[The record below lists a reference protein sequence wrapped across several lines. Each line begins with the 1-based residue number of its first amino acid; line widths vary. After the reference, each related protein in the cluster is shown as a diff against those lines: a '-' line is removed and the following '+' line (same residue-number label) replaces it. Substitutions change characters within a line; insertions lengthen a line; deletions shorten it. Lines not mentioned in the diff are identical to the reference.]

1 MGQVTDR
8 EPLELTKFEAWA
20 KRFGASELA
29 AQLAN
34 RGQETRTS
42 LGMVYAW
49 IRGEHE
55 PRAAKRRVILQ
66 LAKDELTADDLV
78 AHFEAKSRKPATAA
92 PSAPDGACDEK

>member
-1 MGQVTDR
+1 MGQIMETL
-8 EPLELTKFEAWA
+8 EPTKFEQWA
-20 KRFGASELA
+20 KRFGAGELV

-34 RGQETRTS
+34 RGEATRTS

-66 LAKDELTADDLV
+66 LAKGEVTADDLV
-78 AHFEAKSRKPATAA
+78 AHFEAKNRVL
-92 PSAPDGACDEK
+92 GEEK